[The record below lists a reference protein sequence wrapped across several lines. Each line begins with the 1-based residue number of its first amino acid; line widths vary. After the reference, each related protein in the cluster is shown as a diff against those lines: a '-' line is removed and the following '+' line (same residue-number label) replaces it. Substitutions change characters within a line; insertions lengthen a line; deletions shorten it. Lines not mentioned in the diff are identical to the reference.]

1 MYIEE
6 YTTYQES
13 EVLALYGSVGWTAY
27 TEQPEA
33 LRRGF
38 AGSLLTLASRE
49 NGTLVGLLRAVGD
62 GCTVVLVQDLLVRP
76 DHHRHGADAGGAG
89 ALPIGAAG
97 AAADGRHGENQ
108 GVLPVAGS
116 ADTAGAGVLR
126 LHAPV
131 KPHGGECPWT
141 LSPMLCP
148 VYRAVSAG
156 SGSAAPAD
164 SDSDSGSGS
173 ACSASADSG
182 SADSGSA
189 DFCRTL
195 RHLLPYLRYSF
206 SLPENRRSIHPPVKN
221 FRRQIKNPLDRREER
236 WYTTKENKE
245 GRMHPPHLQQR
256 QRGQQR
262 VWRRPGRGAGFVVRM
277 QLCIR
282 VFIF

>member
-1 MYIEE
+1 MHIEE

-38 AGSLLTLASRE
+38 AGSLLTLAARE

-76 DHHRHGADAGGAG
+76 DHQRRGIGTALMQA

-131 KPHGGECPWT
+131 KPHGGGCPWT
-141 LSPMLCP
+141 PSPMLCP

-164 SDSDSGSGS
+164 SDSGFDSGSDS

-189 DFCRTL
+189 DFCRTS

-221 FRRQIKNPLDRREER
+221 FRRQIKNPLDRR
-236 WYTTKENKE
+236 
-245 GRMHPPHLQQR
+245 
-256 QRGQQR
+256 
-262 VWRRPGRGAGFVVRM
+262 
-277 QLCIR
+277 
-282 VFIF
+282 